1 MFNYC
6 VYRNGLMNNKLK
18 LLGAGLLYTGLYGI
32 ALAEDTQR
40 QDNKDIINFSK
51 LKVSGAQTQ
60 TPLVKALE
68 RPGAYSAVGT
78 ENKLEGLDKI
88 IRTMPGTYTQ
98 MDASQGTVNVNI
110 RGLSGFGRVN
120 MMVDGVTQTYY
131 GISPSNYTH
140 GQQPNND
147 FGALIDPNFI
157 VEVEVE
163 KGQLNG
169 GNSVNALAGSANFR
183 TIGIDDVIFDK
194 QLYGVRSKARWGDNG
209 LGYNG
214 MVAVAGKTLTN
225 SDNGYFGGL
234 MAVSGHNIP
243 SSYKNGAGYNSDDF
257 ATDNTF
263 KQKPQ
268 SQLAKLKY
276 KPNDSHEIELSGR
289 LYQNKLTRRKIDS
302 EDYYIKYK
310 YTLLNELIDTE
321 LMINYGNSNQKFS
334 GDSLG
339 WALRQGESKNISEGI
354 NLSNTSRFSYGDMD
368 YEWQIGSKLMKNKYE
383 RNVSSAVN
391 KDTLIY
397 NAFSPSGT
405 LDLSSLYTQFNVKYD
420 IYSASLNLNYMHYQ
434 LKGFKPACDDDVK
447 CFPQGDASIDLREGG
462 FNPGVLLSAEII
474 PEFQPFVSYSHSMRA
489 PNSQE
494 VFFSQNGG
502 NSMNP
507 FLKGEKAQ
515 TWQIGFNSVKPDL
528 IVQGDQ
534 FNMKALW
541 FNTKVKDYI
550 TSKPYLLCRPRTEA
564 EFAWCLM
571 NDDVW
576 DKEFPDFMQKSYI
589 YMNDPRNVNLRG
601 YELQANYDAGVFY
614 STLSYTKETSAQPVS
629 IASVADFSAGDL
641 TELPDYYLTLDSGV
655 RLFDETLKLGS
666 TITVTGPAK
675 RIGVES
681 LVDNNGDA
689 FKDKYEK
696 QPTIIDLY
704 ADYKINKNVKLMFSV
719 NNVTNETYSDALNR
733 SNSTA
738 IMEERGKN
746 NATARGRS
754 YMLGGEVRF

>member
-1 MFNYC
+1 
-6 VYRNGLMNNKLK
+6 MNNKLK

-40 QDNKDIINFSK
+40 QDNNDIINFSK

-310 YTLLNELIDTE
+310 YTPLNELIDTE

>member
-40 QDNKDIINFSK
+40 QNNKDIINFSK

-310 YTLLNELIDTE
+310 YTPLNELIDTE

>member
-1 MFNYC
+1 
-6 VYRNGLMNNKLK
+6 MNNKLK

-276 KPNDSHEIELSGR
+276 KPNDSHEIEFSGR

-310 YTLLNELIDTE
+310 YTPLNELIDTE

-391 KDTLIY
+391 QDTLIY

>member
-1 MFNYC
+1 MD
-6 VYRNGLMNNKLK
+6 RKLK
-18 LLGAGLLYTGLYGI
+18 LLGASFLMTGLHGL
-32 ALAEDTQR
+32 ALADTSQ
-40 QDNKDIINFSK
+40 QKNSDDTIQFSK
-51 LKVSGAQTQ
+51 LNVSAAHKQ

-68 RPGAYSAVGT
+68 KPGAFSAVGT

-120 MMVDGVTQTYY
+120 MMVDGITQTYY

-183 TIGIDDVIFDK
+183 TIGIEDVIFAGSS
-194 QLYGVRSKARWGDNG
+194 YGLRSKARWGDNG

-214 MVAVAGKTLTN
+214 MVAVAGKTAIN
-225 SDNGYFGGL
+225 EDKGYFGGL
-234 MAVSGHNIP
+234 IAMSGHNIP
-243 SSYKNGAGYNSDDF
+243 ANYKNGAGYDSDDF

-268 SQLAKLKY
+268 SQLTKLKY
-276 KPNDSHEIELSGR
+276 KPNDNHELEFSGR
-289 LYQNKLTRRKIDS
+289 FYQNKLTRRKIDS

-310 YTLLNELIDTE
+310 YTPLNELIDTE
-321 LMINYGNSNQKFS
+321 IIVNHGKSNQKFE

-339 WALRQGESKNISEGI
+339 WALRQGESKNIADGI
-354 NLSNTSRFSYGDMD
+354 NLSNTSRFSYGEMD
-368 YEWQIGSKLMKNKYE
+368 YEWKIGSKLIKNKYQRE
-383 RNVSSAVN
+383 VSSAVDA
-391 KDTLIY
+391 DTLIY
-397 NAFSPSGT
+397 NPFSPSGT
-405 LDLSSLYTQFNVKYD
+405 LDLASMYTQFNARYD
-420 IYSASLNLNYMHYQ
+420 IYTATFDLNYTHYQ
-434 LKGFKPACDDDVK
+434 LKGFKPACDYDVK
-447 CFPQGDASIDLREGG
+447 CFPQGDASINLREGG
-462 FNPGVLLSAEII
+462 FNPGILLSAEII
-474 PEFQPFVSYSHSMRA
+474 PEFQPFVSYAHSMRA

-494 VFFSQNGG
+494 VFYSQNGG

-515 TWQIGFNSVKPDL
+515 TWQIGFNSIRPDL

-534 FNMKALW
+534 FNLKALW
-541 FNTKVKDYI
+541 FHTKVKDYI

-564 EFAWCLM
+564 EFEWCLM

-589 YMNDPRNVNLRG
+589 YMNDPRNVNLSG

-614 STLSYTKETSAQPVS
+614 STLSYTKETGDQPNS
-629 IASVADFSAGDL
+629 IASVADFSAGDFS
-641 TELPDYYLTLDSGV
+641 ELPDYYLTLDSGV
-655 RLFDETLKLGS
+655 RLLDEKLTLGS
-666 TITVTGPAK
+666 TITITGPAK

-689 FKDKYEK
+689 LKDKYEK

-704 ADYKINKNVKLMFSV
+704 ADYEINKNVTLMFNI
-719 NNVTNETYSDALNR
+719 NNVTNKAYSDALNR
-733 SNSTA
+733 ANSTA
-738 IMEERGKN
+738 IMEERSKS

-754 YMLGGEVRF
+754 YMVGGIVRF

>member
-1 MFNYC
+1 MDH
-6 VYRNGLMNNKLK
+6 KLK
-18 LLGAGLLYTGLYGI
+18 LLGASLLMTGLHGI
-32 ALAEDTQR
+32 TLAETSQ
-40 QDNKDIINFSK
+40 QKNNDNTVQFSK
-51 LKVSGAQTQ
+51 LKVSGAQKQ

-68 RPGAYSAVGT
+68 KPGAFSAVGT
-78 ENKLEGLDKI
+78 ENKLQGLDKT

-120 MMVDGVTQTYY
+120 MMVDGITQTYY

-147 FGALIDPNFI
+147 FGALIDPNFV

-183 TIGIDDVIFDK
+183 TIGIEDVIFEGK
-194 QLYGVRSKARWGDNG
+194 SYGLRSKARWGDNG

-214 MVAVAGKTLTN
+214 MMAVAGKTSVN
-225 SDNGYFGGL
+225 EDKGYFGGL
-234 MAVSGHNIP
+234 IAVSGHNIP
-243 SSYKNGAGYNSDDF
+243 ANYKNGAGYDSDDF

-268 SQLAKLKY
+268 SQLTKLKY
-276 KPNDSHEIELSGR
+276 KPNDSHELEFSGR
-289 LYQNKLTRRKIDS
+289 FYQNKLTRRKIDS

-310 YTLLNELIDTE
+310 YTPLNELIDTE
-321 LMINYGNSNQKFS
+321 LIVNHGKSNQKFE

-339 WALRQGESKNISEGI
+339 WALRQGESKNISDGI
-354 NLSNTSRFSYGDMD
+354 NLSNTSRFSYGEMD
-368 YEWQIGSKLMKNKYE
+368 YEWKLGTKLVKNKYQRE
-383 RNVSSAVN
+383 VSSTVDA
-391 KDTLIY
+391 DTLVY
-397 NAFSPSGT
+397 NPFSPSGT
-405 LDLSSLYTQFNVKYD
+405 LDLASMYTQFNAKYD
-420 IYSASLNLNYMHYQ
+420 IYSATFDLNYTHYQ
-434 LKGFKPACDDDVK
+434 LKGFKPACDYNVK
-447 CFPQGDASIDLREGG
+447 CFPQGDASINLREGG
-462 FNPGVLLSAEII
+462 FNPGILLSAEII
-474 PEFQPFVSYSHSMRA
+474 PEFQPFVSYAHSMRA

-494 VFFSQNGG
+494 VFYSQNGG
-502 NSMNP
+502 NSINP

-515 TWQIGFNSVKPDL
+515 TWQIGFNSMRPDL

-534 FNMKALW
+534 FNLKALW
-541 FNTKVKDYI
+541 FHTKVKDYI
-550 TSKPYLLCRPRTEA
+550 SSKPYLLCRPRTEA

-589 YMNDPRNVNLRG
+589 YMNDPRDVNLRG

-614 STLSYTKETSAQPVS
+614 STLSYTKEAGDQPNS
-629 IASVADFSAGDL
+629 IASVADFSAGDFS
-641 TELPDYYLTLDSGV
+641 ELPDYYLTLDSGV
-655 RLFDETLKLGS
+655 RLFDEKLTLGS
-666 TITVTGPAK
+666 AITITGPAK

-681 LVDNNGDA
+681 LIDNNGDA
-689 FKDKYEK
+689 LKDKYEK
-696 QPTIIDLY
+696 QPTVIDLY
-704 ADYKINKNVKLMFSV
+704 ADYEINKNVTLMFNI
-719 NNVTNETYSDALNR
+719 NNLTNKVYSDALNR

-754 YMLGGEVRF
+754 YMLGGVVRF

>member
-40 QDNKDIINFSK
+40 QNNKDIINFSK

-289 LYQNKLTRRKIDS
+289 FYQNKLTRRKIDS

-310 YTLLNELIDTE
+310 YTPLNELIDTE

>member
-1 MFNYC
+1 MDH
-6 VYRNGLMNNKLK
+6 KLK
-18 LLGAGLLYTGLYGI
+18 LLGASLLMTGLHGI
-32 ALAEDTQR
+32 ALAETSQ
-40 QDNKDIINFSK
+40 QKNNDNTVQFSK
-51 LKVSGAQTQ
+51 LKVSGAQKQ

-68 RPGAYSAVGT
+68 KPGAFSAVGT
-78 ENKLEGLDKI
+78 ENKLQGLDKI

-120 MMVDGVTQTYY
+120 MMVDGITQTYY

-183 TIGIDDVIFDK
+183 TIGIEDVIFEGNS
-194 QLYGVRSKARWGDNG
+194 YGLRSKARWGDNG

-214 MVAVAGKTLTN
+214 MVAVAGKTSIN
-225 SDNGYFGGL
+225 EDKGYFGGL
-234 MAVSGHNIP
+234 IAVSGHNIP
-243 SSYKNGAGYNSDDF
+243 ANYKNGAGYDSDDF

-268 SQLAKLKY
+268 SQLTKLKY
-276 KPNDSHEIELSGR
+276 KPNDSHELEFSGR
-289 LYQNKLTRRKIDS
+289 FYQNKLTRRKIDS

-310 YTLLNELIDTE
+310 YTPLNELIDTE
-321 LMINYGNSNQKFS
+321 LIVNHGKSNQKFE

-339 WALRQGESKNISEGI
+339 WALRQGESKNISDGI
-354 NLSNTSRFSYGDMD
+354 NLSNTSRFSYGEMD
-368 YEWQIGSKLMKNKYE
+368 YEWKLGTKLMKNKYQRE
-383 RNVSSAVN
+383 VSSTVDA
-391 KDTLIY
+391 DTLVY
-397 NAFSPSGT
+397 NPFSPSGT
-405 LDLSSLYTQFNVKYD
+405 LDLASMYTQFNAKYD
-420 IYSASLNLNYMHYQ
+420 IYSATFDLNYTHYQ

-447 CFPQGDASIDLREGG
+447 CFPQGDASINLREGG
-462 FNPGVLLSAEII
+462 FNPGILLSAEII
-474 PEFQPFVSYSHSMRA
+474 PEFQPFVSYAHSMRA

-494 VFFSQNGG
+494 VFYSQNGG

-515 TWQIGFNSVKPDL
+515 TWQIGFNSMRPDL

-534 FNMKALW
+534 FNLKALW
-541 FNTKVKDYI
+541 FHTKVKDYI
-550 TSKPYLLCRPRTEA
+550 SSKPYLLCRPRTEA

-589 YMNDPRNVNLRG
+589 YMNDPRDVNLRG

-614 STLSYTKETSAQPVS
+614 STLSYTKETGDQPNS
-629 IASVADFSAGDL
+629 IASVADFSAGDFS
-641 TELPDYYLTLDSGV
+641 ELPDYYLTLDSGV
-655 RLFDETLKLGS
+655 RLFDEKLTLGS
-666 TITVTGPAK
+666 AITVTGPAK

-689 FKDKYEK
+689 LKDKYEK

-704 ADYKINKNVKLMFSV
+704 ADYEINKNVTLMFNI
-719 NNVTNETYSDALNR
+719 NNLTNKVYSDALNR

-754 YMLGGEVRF
+754 YMVGGVVRF